1 MEKIKQELYDVYVK
15 YKDFDFMNH
24 YYKVSNTNTNNKY
37 SKGIA
42 FTAGLYE
49 PSYVDEMRCGNA
61 TIGKE
66 IKNIDKG
73 YDYKYYFDEN
83 NRIILSEKYLSG
95 KLYYINFYFYVDNI
109 LEFINYEVNRGI
121 YSLSKSFYDDN
132 DRIYRHIQIGTFD
145 KYDPIENSK
154 YNEHLFTYEDNITYI
169 KEITYYNPSKW
180 LEQLGRK
187 KRTEIL
193 NMKIVDNILY
203 FLDDNSNVKS
213 FYPIRFKIVDGKKVN
228 VPLPKKVP
236 VFKIIKENMI
246 KILDKWK
253 GIDKSVIWINCES
266 SDLKM
271 QYTTLKENCEEK
283 WNIAFYED
291 NEEEI
296 FDDKN
301 HIQVLEDLLFNNGCN
316 IDDLINE
323 SDYFVNKMIKII
335 KELRKEGYIHDNTA
349 VILSDLEISDNTLEI
364 AKKTNKKETIKGFFE
379 EFKML
384 SDR

>member
-1 MEKIKQELYDVYVK
+1 MEKIKQELYELYSK
-15 YKDFDFMNH
+15 YKDFDFIS
-24 YYKVSNTNTNNKY
+24 YYNGISKTNTNNKY
-37 SKGIA
+37 SKGLG
-42 FTAGLYE
+42 FVAGLYE
-49 PSYVDEMRCGNA
+49 PSYVDEMRCSNA

-66 IKNIDKG
+66 IKKIDKG
-73 YDYKYYFDEN
+73 FDYKYYFDEN

-95 KLYYINFYFYVDNI
+95 KISYINFYFYVNSV
-109 LEFINYEVNRGI
+109 LEFIDYEVNRGI
-121 YSLSKSFYDDN
+121 YSLSKSFFDDN
-132 DRIYRHIQIGTFD
+132 DRICRHIQIGIFN
-145 KYDPIENSK
+145 KYDPSENSK
-154 YNEHLFTYEDNITYI
+154 YVEHLFKYEDNITYI

-180 LEQLGRK
+180 LEQFGMK

-213 FYPIRFKIVDGKKVN
+213 FYPIRFKIVDGKKIN

-236 VFKIIKENMI
+236 IFKIIKENMI
-246 KILDKWK
+246 NILDKWK
-253 GIDKSVIWINCES
+253 NIDKSVIWINCES

-271 QYTTLKENCEEK
+271 QYTSLKEDSEQK
-283 WNIAFYED
+283 WNVAFYD
-291 NEEEI
+291 ANEEEI

-301 HIQVLEDLLFNNGCN
+301 HIQVLEDLLFNNDCN

-335 KELRKEGYIHDNTA
+335 KELRKDRYIPDNTA

-364 AKKTNKKETIKGFFE
+364 AKKINKKETIKGFFE
-379 EFKML
+379 EFGVCK
-384 SDR
+384 S

>member
-24 YYKVSNTNTNNKY
+24 YYKVSNTNTYNKY
-37 SKGIA
+37 SKGIG

-83 NRIILSEKYLSG
+83 ERIILSEKYLSG
-95 KLYYINFYFYVDNI
+95 KLYYINFYFYVDDI
-109 LEFINYEVNRGI
+109 LEFINYEFNRGI

-132 DRIYRHIQIGTFD
+132 NRIYRHIQIGIFD

-154 YNEHLFTYEDNITYI
+154 YNEHLFAYEDNITYI

-203 FLDDNSNVKS
+203 YLDNNSNVKS
-213 FYPIRFKIVDGKKVN
+213 FHPIRFKIVDGKKVN
-228 VPLPKKVP
+228 VPLPKKIP

-271 QYTTLKENCEEK
+271 QYTTLKEDHEEK
-283 WNIAFYED
+283 WNIAFYDD

-296 FDDKN
+296 FDEKN
-301 HIQVLEDLLFNNGCN
+301 HIQVLEDLLFNNDCN
-316 IDDLINE
+316 VDDLINE
-323 SDYFVNKMIKII
+323 SDYFVNKMIKMI
-335 KELRKEGYIHDNTA
+335 KDLRKEGYIAYDTA
-349 VILSDLEISDNTLEI
+349 VILSDLEISENSLNI
-364 AKKTNKKETIKGFFE
+364 SKKINKKETIKGFLE
-379 EFKML
+379 EFGTL
-384 SDR
+384 H

>member
-1 MEKIKQELYDVYVK
+1 MEKIRQELYDVYLK
-15 YKDFDFMNH
+15 YKDFDFMN
-24 YYKVSNTNTNNKY
+24 YYFEVSKNNTYNKY
-37 SKGIA
+37 SKGLGFI
-42 FTAGLYE
+42 AGLYE
-49 PSYVDEMRCGNA
+49 PSFVDEMRCSNA
-61 TIGKE
+61 SIGKE
-66 IKNIDKG
+66 IKKIDKG
-73 YDYKYYFDEN
+73 YDYKYYFNEN
-83 NRIILSEKYLSG
+83 DRIILSEKYLSG
-95 KLYYINFYFYVDNI
+95 KLYYINFYFYVDDI

-132 DRIYRHIQIGTFD
+132 NRIYRHIQIGIFD

-154 YNEHLFTYEDNITYI
+154 YNEHLFAYEDNITYI

-187 KRTEIL
+187 KRTEII

-203 FLDDNSNVKS
+203 YLDSNSNVKS
-213 FYPIRFKIVDGKKVN
+213 FHPIRFKIVDGKKVN

-246 KILDKWK
+246 KILNKWK
-253 GIDKSVIWINCES
+253 DIDKSVIWINCES

-283 WNIAFYED
+283 WNIAFYDD

-296 FDDKN
+296 FDKKN
-301 HIQVLEDLLFNNGCN
+301 HIQVLEDLLFNNDCN
-316 IDDLINE
+316 VDDLINE

-335 KELRKEGYIHDNTA
+335 KELRKEGYIADDIT
-349 VILSDLEISDNTLEI
+349 VILSNLEISDKTLEI
-364 AKKTNKKETIKGFFE
+364 IKKINNKETIKCFFE
-379 EFKML
+379 VFDFYL
-384 SDR
+384 